1 MRDET
6 RGAREKHFVISD
18 DEKEEVSVIISR
30 VTGVKAERDTVFG
43 MDEKEGVGRLASL
56 LLTQIINPALLAA
69 DFRAKTRGTAI
80 IYPSQSL

>member
-1 MRDET
+1 M
-6 RGAREKHFVISD
+6 
-18 DEKEEVSVIISR
+18 
-30 VTGVKAERDTVFG
+30 KAETDNVLG

-56 LLTQIINPALLAA
+56 LLTQIINAALLAA